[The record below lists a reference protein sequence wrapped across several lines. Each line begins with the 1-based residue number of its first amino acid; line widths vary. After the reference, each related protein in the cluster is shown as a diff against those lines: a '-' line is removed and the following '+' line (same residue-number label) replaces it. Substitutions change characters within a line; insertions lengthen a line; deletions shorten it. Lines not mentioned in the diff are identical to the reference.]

1 MFAVSVGDLK
11 AGDFRG
17 LNEDQTEKN
26 NELFLNLD
34 RNDFPSTHYE
44 KKLWKNMYF
53 RCALA

>member
-11 AGDFRG
+11 AGDFRD

-26 NELFLNLD
+26 NELFLNLN

-44 KKLWKNMYF
+44 KKL
-53 RCALA
+53 